1 MADKLPQ
8 IYANHT
14 RFHPP
19 FHYFLAPGALV
30 LIVLTVVNVFRHYSQ
45 LDAWILLLTAILF
58 FAAVFLVRSYPLKA
72 QDRIIRLEE
81 RLRLQ
86 TVLSGALARRIPE
99 LTEAQLIACREG
111 AGSEDAGARN
121 QEGHRGMACR
131 YISRV
136 KPPHCF
142 EVFRHD
148 TSEARL
154 RGRPASAP

>member
-1 MADKLPQ
+1 MAEELPQ
-8 IYANHT
+8 TYANHT

-58 FAAVFLVRSYPLKA
+58 FVAVFLVRSYPLKA

-86 TVLSGALARRIPE
+86 TVLSAALARRIPE
-99 LTEAQLIACREG
+99 LTEAQLIALRFASDSELPALVDKALAAKMPAREIKKNIV
-111 AGSEDAGARN
+111 AWRADTF
-121 QEGHRGMACR
+121 
-131 YISRV
+131 RV
-136 KPPHCF
+136 
-142 EVFRHD
+142 
-148 TSEARL
+148 
-154 RGRPASAP
+154 

>member
-1 MADKLPQ
+1 MVDKLPQ
-8 IYANHT
+8 TYANHT

-99 LTEAQLIACREG
+99 LTEAQLIALRFASDSELPALVENALAAKMA
-111 AGSEDAGARN
+111 AGEIKKNIVAWRADTF
-121 QEGHRGMACR
+121 
-131 YISRV
+131 RV
-136 KPPHCF
+136 
-142 EVFRHD
+142 
-148 TSEARL
+148 
-154 RGRPASAP
+154 